1 MVDFGAA
8 RDVVRAAVSTRV
20 FPGAVVEVGTATRP
34 VWQDAIGALTYDPG
48 AAPARLDTV
57 YDLASLTKVLA
68 TASIAMRAVE
78 QGAIG
83 LDDRVRGHAA
93 AWVGE
98 DRGDVTLRDLLSHSS
113 GLPTWAPLYR
123 THEGPN
129 AFERAICATPLEY
142 APRTRSTYSD
152 LGFMLLG
159 LILSREHSLATRFDA
174 LWTSIGAGE
183 DLQFLP
189 PAAWRRRTA
198 PTEVDAWRRRLLVG
212 EVHDENCFA
221 LGGVAGHA
229 GLFGTASAVGT
240 FARHILQV
248 LDGRGGAFARTM
260 LAECVARRVEIPDSS
275 RALGWDTM
283 LPTSSCG
290 GRMSVRAFGHTGFT
304 GTSLWIDPDA
314 GCYVVLLSN
323 RVHPSRTG
331 EGISE
336 ARAAFHD
343 AVMEGVGAL

>member
-1 MVDFGAA
+1 MPPIAYA
-8 RDVVRAAVSTRV
+8 
-20 FPGAVVEVGTATRP
+20 
-34 VWQDAIGALTYDPG
+34 
-48 AAPARLDTV
+48 
-57 YDLASLTKVLA
+57 LAS
-68 TASIAMRAVE
+68 
-78 QGAIG
+78 
-83 LDDRVRGHAA
+83 D
-93 AWVGE
+93 
-98 DRGDVTLRDLLSHSS
+98 
-113 GLPTWAPLYR
+113 YR
-123 THEGPN
+123 
-129 AFERAICATPLEY
+129 L
-142 APRTRSTYSD
+142 
-152 LGFMLLG
+152 LLG
-159 LILSREHSLATRFDA
+159 LVLSREHSLATRFDA

-189 PAAWRRRTA
+189 PAAWRWRTA

-212 EVHDENCFA
+212 EVHDENCFV

-290 GRMSVRAFGHTGFT
+290 GRMSARAFGHTGFT

-331 EGISE
+331 EGIGE
-336 ARAAFHD
+336 VRAAFHD
-343 AVMEGVGAL
+343 AVMETLIKQQQ